1 MTTNRPT
8 ARGEQAVSS
17 ARRLTGKAI
26 RRAVGFAALVAVAAI
41 VVATS
46 CRAAERR
53 EGPPT
58 REQVAAA
65 VHVCSTCHGRAG
77 RRTSPNFPRLAGQRA
92 EYLGAQLRAFRDKT
106 RLDPPHATIGMASMA
121 AHLDNAMIARL
132 AAYYSALTPMSGA
145 ARHPAVAAAGR
156 TIYAHGIP
164 GRVLPCMACHGA
176 SAQGSGATPRLA
188 GQDHAYLE
196 QRMAHFA
203 ADPRADA
210 LMHQEAMHLTAPQIA
225 AVTAYLAAQSPGKP
239 AAAAML
245 EVCSSCHEFDG
256 RGADPAFTFPRLAGQ
271 QKEYLSAQ
279 LKAFRGKT
287 RADPRARAY
296 MWGVAAHLDDAM
308 IARLATHYAAQAP
321 MAGSVRKGTEVA
333 AGRTLYEHGI
343 PGRVLPCMACHGTR
357 AEGAGTTPRL
367 AGQHRLSLERQLTY
381 FAANTRAD
389 GLMHQ
394 EAMHLTAAQIGA
406 VSAYL
411 SALREG
417 KSPATRSGPVTSREV
432 AATILVCSSC
442 HDFNGRGAFP
452 AFTFPRLAGQQE
464 KYLSAQL
471 KAFRAKTRA
480 DPRARTYMWAVAAHL
495 DDAMI
500 ARLAADYSARTPVV
514 GSAQNAVDVAAGR
527 SIYEQGIPDRIPP
540 CMTCHGAG
548 AEGGGTT
555 PRLAGQRRLSLERQ
569 LAYFAANTRADGMMH
584 TEAMHLTA
592 RQITDISAYLASR

>member
-8 ARGEQAVSS
+8 AHGEQAVSS
-17 ARRLTGKAI
+17 ARRLSGKAI

-41 VVATS
+41 VVVTS
-46 CRAAERR
+46 CRAAEAR

-106 RLDPPHATIGMASMA
+106 RADPPHANVSMAHMA
-121 AHLDNAMIARL
+121 AHLNDAMIARL
-132 AAYYSALTPMSGA
+132 AAHYSAQTPMSGA
-145 ARHPAVAAAGR
+145 PQHSAAIAAGEN
-156 TIYAHGIP
+156 IYAHGIP

-176 SAQGSGATPRLA
+176 SAQGSGAIPRLA
-188 GQDHAYLE
+188 GQDGAYLE

-210 LMHQEAMHLTAPQIA
+210 LMHQEAMHLTTPQIA

-245 EVCSSCHEFDG
+245 GVCSSCHEFDD

-279 LKAFRGKT
+279 LKAFRGRT
-287 RADPRARAY
+287 RADPPARAY

-367 AGQHRLSLERQLTY
+367 AGQHRLSLERQLAY

-411 SALREG
+411 AALTEG
-417 KSPATRSGPVTSREV
+417 KPVTARSGPVTRRQF
-432 AATILVCSSC
+432 AATIRACSSC
-442 HDFNGRGAFP
+442 HDFDGRGADP

-471 KAFRAKTRA
+471 KAFRGRTRA
-480 DPRARTYMWAVAAHL
+480 DPRARAYMWDVAAPL

-500 ARLAADYSARTPVV
+500 ARLAAYYSARSPVA
-514 GSAQNAVDVAAGR
+514 GAAQNPVAVAAGK

-548 AEGGGTT
+548 AEGAGTT
-555 PRLAGQRRLSLERQ
+555 PRLAGQRRLSLQRQ

-584 TEAMHLTA
+584 TEVMHLTA